1 MGKFLRMTDP
11 RLSDRARAA
20 GSRAAG
26 ELSVQVTR
34 ALSAIAV
41 IGLMLA
47 AMWVLEVVNYAGN
60 DSLEQYGIRS
70 RDFADLPDIFSAPF
84 LHANLDHIAA
94 NTLPFAILGLVAAVR
109 GVGKFLLMNLIVIIV
124 GGLGVW
130 FTGPSNAE
138 TLGASI
144 LVFGYFGYIVGRGVF
159 ERRIADTAIAIV
171 VGVFYW
177 SILYGLVPT
186 DQQISWQGHL
196 FGLIGGLLASY
207 TLRRRRT
214 SQRRTSQRPISP

>member
-1 MGKFLRMTDP
+1 MTDP

-26 ELSVQVTR
+26 ELSVQATR
-34 ALSAIAV
+34 ALSAVAIV
-41 IGLMLA
+41 GLMLA
-47 AMWVLEVVNYAGN
+47 VMWVLELIDYADNG
-60 DSLEQYGIRS
+60 SLEQYGIRS
-70 RDFADLPDIFSAPF
+70 RDFSDLPDIFSAPF
-84 LHANLDHIAA
+84 LHANFDHIAA
-94 NTLPFAILGLVAAVR
+94 NTLPFAILGLVAAIR
-109 GVGKFLLMNLIVIIV
+109 GVAKFLLMNLMVIVV

-159 ERRIADTAIAIV
+159 ERRIADAVIAV
-171 VGVFYW
+171 VVALFYW

-186 DQQISWQGHL
+186 NQQISWQGHL

-207 TLRRRRT
+207 TLRRRRL
-214 SQRRTSQRPISP
+214 SQREGRALT

>member
-1 MGKFLRMTDP
+1 MTDP

-20 GSRAAG
+20 GTRAVG
-26 ELSVQVTR
+26 EFSVQATR

-41 IGLMLA
+41 VGLMLA
-47 AMWVLEVVNYAGN
+47 MMWVLELVDYAGN
-60 DSLEQYGIRS
+60 GSLEQYGIRS
-70 RDFADLPDIFSAPF
+70 RDFSDLPDIFSAPF

-109 GVGKFLLMNLIVIIV
+109 GVGKFLLMNLIVIVI

-130 FTGPSNAE
+130 FFGPSNAE

-159 ERRIADTAIAIV
+159 ERRLADTVIAV
-171 VGVFYW
+171 VVALFYW
-177 SILYGLVPT
+177 SILYGLLPN

-196 FGLIGGLLASY
+196 FGLIGGLVSAY
-207 TLRRRRT
+207 VLRRRRLP
-214 SQRRTSQRPISP
+214 QRERRALT

>member
-1 MGKFLRMTDP
+1 MTDP

-20 GSRAAG
+20 GTRAAG
-26 ELSVQVTR
+26 EFSVQATR

-41 IGLMLA
+41 VGLMLA
-47 AMWVLEVVNYAGN
+47 MMWVLELIDYAGN
-60 DSLEQYGIRS
+60 GSLEQYGIRS
-70 RDFADLPDIFSAPF
+70 RDFSDLPDIFSAPF

-109 GVGKFLLMNLIVIIV
+109 GVGKFLLMNLIVIVI

-130 FTGPSNAE
+130 FFGPSNAE

-159 ERRIADTAIAIV
+159 ERRLADTVIAV
-171 VGVFYW
+171 VVALFYW
-177 SILYGLVPT
+177 SILYGLLPN

-196 FGLIGGLLASY
+196 FGLIGGLVSAY
-207 TLRRRRT
+207 VLRRRRLP
-214 SQRRTSQRPISP
+214 QRERRALT